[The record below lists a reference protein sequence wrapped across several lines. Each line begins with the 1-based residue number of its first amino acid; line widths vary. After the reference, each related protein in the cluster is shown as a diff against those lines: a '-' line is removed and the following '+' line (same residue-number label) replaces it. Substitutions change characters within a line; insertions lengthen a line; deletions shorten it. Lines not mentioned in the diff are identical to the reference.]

1 MMAIIRMIL
10 SKLATF
16 FSLFFLL
23 WGFLR
28 NVLPFQA
35 IYEWLFVQR
44 NQMTAVNPQRWAE
57 IQLPQHCRRQ
67 GHCQIW
73 PNATCR
79 WIDVKSMNIKSTRY
93 GFRASRRE
101 IIAKDKYNII
111 MLFIFLMGAF
121 IESIME

>member
-23 WGFLR
+23 LGFLG
-28 NVLPFQA
+28 NGLPFQA

-57 IQLPQHCRRQ
+57 IQLPQHCRQ

-79 WIDVKSMNIKSTRY
+79 WIDVKTMNIKSTRY

-101 IIAKDKYNII
+101 MFGPYKLKKA
-111 MLFIFLMGAF
+111 
-121 IESIME
+121 E

>member
-10 SKLATF
+10 SKPATF
-16 FSLFFLL
+16 LFLL
-23 WGFLR
+23 LGFLG
-28 NVLPFQA
+28 NGLPFQV
-35 IYEWLFVQR
+35 IHEWSFVKR

-111 MLFIFLMGAF
+111 VDWQKQYKI
-121 IESIME
+121 